1 MKTILTYIFFA
12 IILAP
17 CMLIF
22 NESDN
27 FWLNIGGVV
36 WLGALTLATRTKTS
50 LRAYKVL
57 IKANKQ
63 VECIIRL

>member
-17 CMLIF
+17 CLLMF

-27 FWLNIGGVV
+27 FWLNVGGVL
-36 WLGALTLATRTKTS
+36 WLGVLTLATHTKTS
-50 LRAYKVL
+50 LRAYKAL
-57 IKANKQ
+57 IRANKQ
-63 VECIIRL
+63 VERIIGL

>member
-17 CMLIF
+17 CLLMF

-27 FWLNIGGVV
+27 FWLNIGGVL
-36 WLGALTLATRTKTS
+36 WLGVLTLATRTKTS
-50 LRAYKVL
+50 LRAYKAL
-57 IKANKQ
+57 IRANKQ
-63 VECIIRL
+63 VERITRL